1 MYLYYRNTYIYVYK
15 IFLLSIVN
23 TFITVIRLNNFL
35 FIKRILKKVKNKIKL
50 NITYEVL
57 YK

>member
-50 NITYEVL
+50 NITYEVR